1 MINILFIPLILT
13 LFQMTWEN
21 SPAPY
26 VSDLVEFTL
35 FRCSYFLLYLI
46 SLSYC
51 VSSILHNMHPLYNS
65 AQHAPTLQFCT
76 TCTHST
82 TYILPKFNCFS
93 PLTVKLSP
101 GQVSFLERNFSY
113 LSDRNRQTDDTFLLV
128 CVTHILFQWLN
139 PELPVTIREGKHVC
153 WILVN
158 INHDGVL
165 RCDAVQSGRRFL
177 LLSIYWQQFPTKRR
191 CPKIYVDII
200 TH

>member
-1 MINILFIPLILT
+1 MRELSCTVRFRPCWIHTFQVLLLPAVFNLT
-13 LFQMTWEN
+13 FVLCF
-21 SPAPY
+21 
-26 VSDLVEFTL
+26 V
-35 FRCSYFLLYLI
+35 
-46 SLSYC
+46 
-51 VSSILHNMHPLYNS
+51 NS